1 MNIKEIPKGFMLLNG
16 LLNKKSDEQ
25 DLIVEE

>member
-16 LLNKKSDEQ
+16 LLNTKSDEQ